1 MYLIFDTETTGLPKN
16 WSAPITDT
24 DNWPR
29 CIQIA
34 WQLHDEFGNLIEHQ
48 DYLVKPEGFDIPY
61 DSERIHGISTDLA
74 MQKGIPLH
82 DVLVKFNEALSR
94 AKFVVG
100 QNVGFDINVMG
111 CEFYR
116 MNMDSPMAKMPVLDT
131 CTEVTANLLKIPGGR
146 GGRFKLPTL
155 TELHEFLFG
164 VPFGEAHNATA
175 DVEATTR
182 CFLELIRKGNFTKDE
197 VQQPDSY
204 FKEFQERNPESFK
217 LIGLKHINLKKA
229 SDDIRKQLEKS
240 NVFINEDDVITEEKL
255 QAFQNATFA
264 HLHNHTQF
272 SVLQST
278 MDIGVMVKKS
288 AKEKMSAIAM
298 TDHGNMMGAFKF
310 VSAIMDYNKS
320 LAKANQVLIENGE
333 EPKDK
338 EIKPIVGCE
347 FFMCENHLDKSRKDN
362 GYQIVLLAKN
372 KKGYHNLAKLASA
385 ASINGFY
392 YVPRIDKEL
401 IMQYKEDLI
410 ALTGNLQGEVPNKI
424 LNLGEKQAE
433 EALLWWKEQFQDDLY
448 IEIMRHNQEDEDR
461 VNKTLISFSRKHNVK
476 LVATNNTYYLEKSDA
491 NAHDI
496 LLCVKD
502 GEKQATPIGRGRGYR
517 YGLPNQEYYYKTQE
531 EMKSLF
537 KDLPDAIINIQ
548 EVVDKIE
555 IYSLY
560 RDILLPNFDIPEE
573 FVHQEDI
580 ADGGKRGE
588 NAFLRHLTYKGAE
601 RRYDVIDDV
610 VTERLDFE
618 LKTIENSGYPGY
630 FLIVQDFIAEARSMG
645 VSVGPGRGSAAG
657 SAVAY
662 CLGITNLDPIK
673 YDLLFERFLNPD
685 RVSMPDIDIDFDDE
699 GRSRVMDYVINKYGS
714 KQVAQIITYG
724 KMATKSSIKDAARV
738 LDLPLFESE
747 RIAKLIP
754 TMMPGKWN
762 ISRFLSE
769 SEDEIKKAVRSDEFD
784 GIKELIHLAN
794 QGDLISETIQQ
805 AKIIEGSMRNTG
817 IHACG
822 VIITPDDITNF
833 VPVQTAKDSDLYV
846 TQFDNSVAESAGLLK
861 MDFLGLKTL
870 TLIKDTVALIKFRT
884 GVVIDPEEIPIDDVK
899 TYELFQRGETVGV
912 FQYESPGMQKYMREL
927 KPTVFADLIAMNA
940 LYRPGPLEYIPS
952 FVRRKNGEEPI
963 TYDLDACEEYLK
975 ETYGITVYQEQ
986 VMLLSQK
993 LAGFTKGE
1001 ADVLRKAMGKKQKE
1015 VLDKMKPKF
1024 VEQASAKGH
1033 DAKML
1038 EKIWK
1043 DWEAF
1048 ASYAFNKSHSTCY
1061 AWIAYQTAYFK
1072 AHYPAEYMAAVLSNN
1087 MNDIKQVTF
1096 FMEECRRMGLA
1107 VLGPDVNESHYKFTV
1122 NDNYEIRFGIGAIKG
1137 VGEGAVNTI
1146 VENRKDG
1153 RYRSIFDLAKRIDL
1167 RAANKRAFENLVLA
1181 GGFDCFE
1188 ETHRAQ
1194 YFHTDGDAITFLEK
1208 AMKYGSKFQENE
1220 NSSQVSLFGES
1231 SEVQIPEPVIPS
1243 CEEWT
1248 TMEKLA
1254 KEKEVVG
1261 IYISGHP
1268 LDDFKFEMKY
1278 FCNVN
1283 LEQLKDL
1290 NPLVGRNLSFGGM
1303 ISNVQFRT
1311 SAKGKDW
1318 AMFSVEGYDESMEFR
1333 LFNEDFLKF
1342 RHFLLNNTFVYFK
1355 VMAKEGWV
1363 KKDTN
1368 ERSEPRLQFMEMKL
1382 LNEVIPTYAK
1392 KLIINI
1398 DVNELK
1404 ANQIEKIRMVLD
1416 EHQGNKPVTFEIY
1429 ELEKIQKRIETEVV
1443 NKMLTDIDIDNIDS
1457 MESLEQMNVEP
1468 VLPEV
1473 EYKVINV
1480 LEMPSRNTRI
1490 EISSDLLEAL
1500 EQIQVNF
1507 KLN

>member
-1 MYLIFDTETTGLPKN
+1 MYIIFDTETTGLPKN

-24 DNWPR
+24 ENWPR

-74 MQKGIPLH
+74 LQKGIPLH
-82 DVLVKFNEALSR
+82 EVLVKFNEALSK

-100 QNVGFDINVMG
+100 QNVGFDVNVMG

-116 MNMDSPMAKMPVLDT
+116 MQMDSPMAKMPVLDT
-131 CTEVTANLLKIPGGR
+131 CTEVTANLVKIPGGR

-182 CFLELIRKGNFTKDE
+182 CFLELIRKGNFTKEE
-197 VQQPDSY
+197 VQQPESY
-204 FKEFQERNPESFK
+204 FKDFQEHNPEPFK
-217 LIGLKHINLKKA
+217 SIGLKHINLKSA
-229 SDDIRKQLEKS
+229 SDEIRKQLEKS
-240 NVFINEDDVITEEKL
+240 NVFIKEEVEISQETL
-255 QAFQNATFA
+255 QAFEQATFA

-278 MDIGVMVKKS
+278 IDIGAMVKKS

-320 LAKANQVLIENGE
+320 VSKANQAAIENGE
-333 EPKDK
+333 EPTDK

-385 ASINGFY
+385 ASIDGFY
-392 YVPRIDKEL
+392 YVPRIDKALVE
-401 IMQYKEDLI
+401 QYKEDLI

-461 VNKTLISFSRKHNVK
+461 VNKTLVAFSRKHDIK
-476 LVATNNTYYLEKSDA
+476 LIATNNTYYLEKSDA

-517 YGLPNQEYYYKTQE
+517 YGLPNQEYYYKTQD

-573 FVHQEDI
+573 FINSEDVV
-580 ADGGKRGE
+580 DGGKRGE

-699 GRSRVMDYVINKYGS
+699 GRSRVMDYVINKYGA

-754 TMMPGKWN
+754 GMMPGKWN

-769 SEDEIKKAVRSDEFD
+769 PEDEIKKAVRSDEFD
-784 GIKELIHLAN
+784 AIKELIQLAN

-870 TLIKDTVALIKFRT
+870 TLIKDTVALIKYRT

-1001 ADVLRKAMGKKQKE
+1001 ADVLRKAMGKKQKD

-1033 DAKML
+1033 DAKTL

-1061 AWIAYQTAYFK
+1061 AWVAYQTAYFK

-1153 RYRSIFDLAKRIDL
+1153 KYRSIFDLAKRIDL

-1181 GGFDCFE
+1181 GGFDCFQ

-1194 YFHTDGDAITFLEK
+1194 YFHTDGDALTFLEK
-1208 AMKYGSKFQENE
+1208 AIKYGSKFQENE

-1243 CEEWT
+1243 CDEWT

-1254 KEKEVVG
+1254 REKEVVG

-1290 NPLVGRNLSFGGM
+1290 TPLIGRNLSFGGM

-1318 AMFSVEGYDESMEFR
+1318 AMFNVEGYDESMEFR
-1333 LFNEDFLKF
+1333 VFNEDFLKF

-1404 ANQIEKIRMVLD
+1404 ANQIEKIRMILD
-1416 EHQGNKPVTFEIY
+1416 EHQGSKPVTFEIY
-1429 ELEKIQKRIETEVV
+1429 ELEKIQKRIETEIV
-1443 NKMLTDIDIDNIDS
+1443 NNMLSEVDIDNIDS
-1457 MESLEQMNVEP
+1457 MESLEQVDFEP

-1473 EYKVINV
+1473 EYKIKNM

-1490 EISSDLLEAL
+1490 EISAELLEAL
-1500 EQIQVNF
+1500 ESIQVNF